1 VRILS
6 PPRRTNI
13 TGATFSRASEAY
25 DSLGRIALPELPRL
39 EYIAG
44 VGWVTWV
51 EEGSSNLLPVGKQK
65 FVGWSTYSGAIVTLT
80 QNQVVPE
87 WGAKDATRIQ
97 TSGGTTLYKYIY
109 TVLSPSVSGQAYS
122 EQVCIKN
129 IGTTTVRV
137 QSNLGSII
145 NISAGEIKKVTFSDT
160 GNGVSDLQLHFR
172 AVNVD
177 DSLDFI
183 AWHPMIET
191 KAYNTSFTDTSRAA
205 ESLTMPT
212 TGLSVSEGTIEGIV
226 EITDVV
232 KRQTESM
239 TAMLFQLRKMT
250 GSNGIAMYL
259 GHMMGTALWRL
270 CSVDDSDI
278 VTANNFSDALTANGF
293 YYYKAYWNS
302 IVLKAEFWNLTSKTK
317 ILESSIS
324 SPSLPS
330 AFSQQLYIG
339 NQTAS
344 ICYAN
349 TRFGRHRLSN
359 IARTDD
365 PDFNNLMPNDANTVG
380 IFDPTPIY
388 NHVR

>member
-51 EEGSSNLLPVGKQK
+51 EEGSSNLLLVGKQK

-212 TGLSVSEGTIEGIV
+212 TGLSVSEGTIEGIFEV
-226 EITDVV
+226 TNTS
-232 KRQTESM
+232 KRCDAATHPRI
-239 TAMLFQLRKMT
+239 FQL
-250 GSNGIAMYL
+250 
-259 GHMMGTALWRL
+259 MGTGAIRLNHHALNAAWVL
-270 CSVDDSDI
+270 NSNDGTNSSETTISDS
-278 VTANNFSDALTANGF
+278 LTPNGQ
-293 YYYKAYWNS
+293 YYYKVSWTTTLVS
-302 IVLKAEFWNLTSKTK
+302 VEFWNLLTKTK
-317 ILESSIS
+317 VASATIS
-324 SPSLPS
+324 SPYLPTAITSLS
-330 AFSQQLYIG
+330 IG
-339 NQTAS
+339 S
-344 ICYAN
+344 YAGTSHFAN
-349 TRFGRHRLSN
+349 SRFGRHRLSS
-359 IARTDD
+359 IARTTD
-365 PDFNNLMPNDANTVG
+365 PDFTNLMPNDANTVQL
-380 IFDPTPIY
+380 FDPTPIY